1 MQNSHWTSWA
11 SLLGAATIVV
21 ALGAARAEVASD
33 QPAAIVI
40 YPYVTVDSANGVDTV
55 IQLTNTSAEPVSAHC
70 VYEEAT
76 RECAST
82 FFFISLT
89 PQQPIA
95 WRVSAGRSQFPLDGN
110 SGIGPGGSGNQ
121 GSLIPSTLS
130 DPFTGS
136 LECVAVD
143 RNRLPLGRNVLVG
156 TATVETRQTSP
167 NATFDAAAY
176 NAVGISAI
184 AGARNTAGNL
194 IFGGPSAEYNGCAQ
208 MLTLTHFFDGA
219 IEPTT
224 KSRSTMTR
232 LILVPCGQDLASGT
246 HPDLPPDL
254 VVSYQV
260 YNEFEQR
267 FTTSRS
273 LGCAQTLP
281 LSLID
286 TADPMRSIFS
296 VGVQGTLT
304 GQTQVVG
311 VGRQYSFPQG
321 SGLVAVAVEVHQD
334 LEDPTR
340 TRTAISSVHSR
351 GTRTDSDYMRL
362 PGLPLNPEC
371 TGDCNYDSAVT
382 VDEIVTGVNVV
393 LGDSPLSVCPQLG
406 RPWNPF
412 DPNGDGLVTI
422 DELLA
427 AVNNAVAGCP
437 TRSPAP

>member
-1 MQNSHWTSWA
+1 MACSRSRHS
-11 SLLGAATIVV
+11 S
-21 ALGAARAEVASD
+21 
-33 QPAAIVI
+33 
-40 YPYVTVDSANGVDTV
+40 
-55 IQLTNTSAEPVSAHC
+55 
-70 VYEEAT
+70 
-76 RECAST
+76 
-82 FFFISLT
+82 ISLT
-89 PQQPIA
+89 PQQPLA

-110 SGIGPGGSGNQ
+110 SGIGPGGSSNQ

-143 RNRLPLGRNVLVG
+143 RNKLPLGRNVLVG

-167 NATFDAAAY
+167 NASFDAAAY

-194 IFGGPSAEYNGCAQ
+194 ILGGPSAEYNGCPQ
-208 MLTLTHFFDGA
+208 MLTLTHLFDGA

-232 LILVPCGQDLASGT
+232 LILVPCGQNLASGT

-254 VVSYQV
+254 AVMYYV

-267 FTTSRS
+267 FTTSRL

-286 TADPMRSIFS
+286 TAVPTSSIFS
-296 VGVQGTLT
+296 VGVIGTLT

-311 VGRQYSFPQG
+311 VGRDFSSPQGQG

-351 GTRTDSDYMRL
+351 GTRTDPDYMRL
-362 PGLPLNPEC
+362 PGLPLDPEC

-382 VDEIVTGVNVV
+382 VDEIVTGVNIA
-393 LGDSPLSVCPQLG
+393 LGDYSLSVCPQFG

-427 AVNNAVAGCP
+427 AVNNAAAGCP
-437 TRSPAP
+437 TRSLAP